1 VLALAGFRRGSG
13 LLVARSACSIPS
25 RLAFAECCSEWF
37 EPLIRLK
44 RGARC
49 SEPPPHQG
57 AQQYQ
62 SLARVCTPRL
72 ALGEAEFPWA
82 SWPWLLLLLV
92 AERLTPRCWLDCLF
106 KPTVP
111 PQAGASSSRRTARCG
126 GSQIIQAK
134 ANCITSILLPLH
146 SSLCP
151 PLPNCDSEGMEGIKF
166 GESPIKWNQVLPM
179 FKVPYPRRP

>member
-1 VLALAGFRRGSG
+1 MSMLGEVQLSVSFRRDLMSSKMVMRKTIWCRRG
-13 LLVARSACSIPS
+13 LRSAAP
-25 RLAFAECCSEWF
+25 EWF

-57 AQQYQ
+57 AQQCQ

-82 SWPWLLLLLV
+82 SSPWLLLLLV
-92 AERLTPRCWLDCLF
+92 AERLTPPCWLDCLS

-111 PQAGASSSRRTARCG
+111 PPPPPPPRIARLAAGDPKSYRPKPTPCILSYERARSCW
-126 GSQIIQAK
+126 ALDLCL
-134 ANCITSILLPLH
+134 AFR
-146 SSLCP
+146 SSLCA
-151 PLPNCDSEGMEGIKF
+151 LSLYGNNC
-166 GESPIKWNQVLPM
+166 L
-179 FKVPYPRRP
+179 